1 MAAFLMVAME
11 FTQYTNHYNDV
22 VYNIEF
28 NVFENCAFFSGYAYD
43 VSNIEVALGMLN
55 DKDIYDLV
63 HNEIYEDWQDARAL
77 SDATIDES
85 LKHSLRIAMLINLI
99 NQGKNIYPVSI
110 DTFSRSCSC
119 LEGHHRLLA
128 LKYLGYTTFPAYL
141 TGSIDEL
148 EACLNV
154 CMDDE
159 PNFS

>member
-1 MAAFLMVAME
+1 MQ

-28 NVFENCAFFSGYAYD
+28 DVFENCVFFSGYAYD
-43 VSNIEVALGMLN
+43 VSNIEVALNMLN
-55 DKDIYDLV
+55 DKDIYNLV
-63 HNEIYEDWQDARAL
+63 HDEICVDWQDARAL

-99 NQGKNIYPVSI
+99 KQGKNIYPVSI
-110 DTFSRSCSC
+110 DTFSRSWSC

-141 TGSIDEL
+141 SGSIDEL

-159 PNFS
+159 PSLS